1 MRENDFTPNIT
12 NIYIKLQDKT
22 IKDKCMIQSVN
33 KYHIYEILSSDGNF
47 YYTIPK
53 YQREYTWSYRE
64 WEALYDDI
72 SENNDEYFIGSIICI
87 PLGDAINPY
96 LEVID
101 GQQRLTT
108 ISLFL
113 TAIYTCLKEHRDD
126 LCDDDE
132 DVLPSLRKSL
142 KSKNSPNE
150 MKLVPQIQNFNK
162 DDFDHLMNETG
173 LRKASAP
180 KHPYYPMRKIV
191 RCYTY
196 FLKRIDKEMEGMEG
210 SDAVNFL
217 LGKYNKVKQ
226 AMLVK
231 IEVSTHSDA
240 YVLFESLNNRGTPL
254 TAIDLMKNLI
264 MARAESNNLTI
275 DDCFN
280 RWQML
285 LGNLSD
291 DYGIQERFFR
301 QYYNAFKH
309 RLNEPFQSDNDRKK
323 DPLGVMATRSNLLNI
338 FESLINKDLSSF
350 LDDILCCGQIY
361 SWLILQDSTE
371 TVYRK
376 ALEDL
381 DHIQGAPSYLLLMY
395 LMRNKKELDI
405 TEEQINKLIRLLAKY
420 FVRRNITDYP
430 NTRDLTRIFMDIISK
445 IEESNSVSNDV
456 MALIVDVL
464 SIPTNCA
471 SDEQFRRSLEGD
483 VYKDNVGAT
492 RYILC
497 KLAELAMTQE
507 TWTDLWRRTDKKV
520 FVWTIEHIFPEG
532 ENIPQCWVDM
542 IAGGD
547 RQLANKHLEEYT
559 HKIGNLTIT
568 GYNSTLGNKSFK
580 EKRDRKSKDGQRFIG
595 YKNGLEIN
603 REIAMKDEWTI
614 EDIKTRTTALV
625 NELMK
630 VYEFPGE

>member
-1 MRENDFTPNIT
+1 
-12 NIYIKLQDKT
+12 
-22 IKDKCMIQSVN
+22 MIQSVN
-33 KYHIYEILSSDGNF
+33 KYHIYEILSADGNF

-53 YQREYTWSYRE
+53 YQREYTWSYHE

-113 TAIYTCLKEHRDD
+113 TAIYTRLKEHRED
-126 LCDDDE
+126 LSEDDE

-180 KHPYYPMRKIV
+180 KHPYYPMRKIA
-191 RCYTY
+191 RCFTY
-196 FLKRIDKEMEGMEG
+196 FLKRIDKEMEGMDG
-210 SDAVNFL
+210 NNAVNFL

-323 DPLGVMATRSNLLNI
+323 DPLGIMATRSNLLNI
-338 FESLINKDLSSF
+338 FESLINKDLPSF

-371 TVYRK
+371 MTYRK

-395 LMRNKKELDI
+395 LMRNKEELNV
-405 TEEQINKLIRLLAKY
+405 TEEQINQLIRLLAKY

-445 IEESNSVSNDV
+445 IEESRSVGNDV
-456 MALIVDVL
+456 MSLIVDVL
-464 SIPTNCA
+464 STPTNCA

-497 KLAELAMTQE
+497 KLAESAMTQE

-547 RQLANKHLEEYT
+547 RQLANKYLEEYT
-559 HKIGNLTIT
+559 HKIGNLTVT
-568 GYNSTLGNKSFK
+568 GYNSTLGNKSFE
-580 EKRDRKSKDGQRFIG
+580 EKLDRKSKDGQRFIG

-603 REIAMKDEWTI
+603 REIATKDEWTI
-614 EDIKTRTTALV
+614 EDIKSRTTALV
-625 NELMK
+625 DELMK

>member
-1 MRENDFTPNIT
+1 
-12 NIYIKLQDKT
+12 
-22 IKDKCMIQSVN
+22 MIQSVN

-87 PLGDAINPY
+87 PLGDTIKPY
-96 LEVID
+96 MEVID

-108 ISLFL
+108 ISLLL
-113 TAIYTCLKEHRDD
+113 TAIYSRLRKYKDNMSE
-126 LCDDDE
+126 DDE

-150 MKLVPQIQNFNK
+150 MKLVPQVQNHNK
-162 DDFDHLMNETG
+162 DDFDFLMHDSG
-173 LRKASAP
+173 LRKATAP
-180 KHPYYPMRKIV
+180 RHPYYHLRKIS
-191 RCYTY
+191 RCYNY
-196 FLKRIDKEMEGMEG
+196 FLYRIDKEMDGMATE
-210 SDAVNFL
+210 DAIDFL
-217 LGKYNKVKQ
+217 LGKFNKVKQ

-264 MARAESNNLTI
+264 MARAENNNLTV

-280 RWQML
+280 RWQIL
-285 LGNLSD
+285 LDNISD
-291 DYGIQERFFR
+291 NYGIQERFFR

-309 RLNEPFQSDNDRKK
+309 RLNEPFQNNNDRKK
-323 DPLGVMATRSNLLNI
+323 DPLGVIATRSNLLNI
-338 FESLINKDLSSF
+338 FESLINKDLPSF
-350 LDDILCCGQIY
+350 LDDILLCGKFY
-361 SWLILQDSTE
+361 SWLILQDNTEST
-371 TVYRK
+371 YRK

-395 LMRNKKELDI
+395 LMRNKDVLEID
-405 TEEQINKLIRLLAKY
+405 EEQINQLIQLLAKY

-445 IEESNSVSNDV
+445 IEERNPVGKDV
-456 MALIVDVL
+456 ITLIVDTL
-464 SIPTNCA
+464 STSDNCA

-497 KLAELAMTQE
+497 KLAESAMTQE
-507 TWTDLWRRTDKKV
+507 TWTDLWRRNDKNV

-532 ENIPQCWVDM
+532 GNIPQCWVNM
-542 IAGGD
+542 IADGD
-547 RQLANKHLEEYT
+547 KELAKKYLEEYT

-568 GYNSTLGNKSFK
+568 GYNSTLGNKSFE

-595 YKNGLEIN
+595 YKNGLDIN
-603 REIAMKDEWTI
+603 TEIASKDTWTI
-614 EDIKTRTTALV
+614 EDIKARTEKLV
-625 NELMK
+625 ETLMNMFK
-630 VYEFPGE
+630 FPE

>member
-1 MRENDFTPNIT
+1 
-12 NIYIKLQDKT
+12 
-22 IKDKCMIQSVN
+22 MIQSVN
-33 KYHIYEILSSDGNF
+33 KYHIYEIFSSDGNF

-108 ISLFL
+108 LSLCL
-113 TAIYTCLKEHRDD
+113 TAIYTRLKEHKNY
-126 LCDDDE
+126 LSEDDE

-150 MKLVPQIQNFNK
+150 IKIVPQVQNYNK
-162 DDFDHLMNETG
+162 DDFDYLLNEVG
-173 LRKASAP
+173 LRKATAP
-180 KHPYYPMRKIV
+180 KHPYYPTRKIA
-191 RCYTY
+191 RCYSY
-196 FLKRIDKEMEGMEG
+196 FLKRLDEEMEGMDGEN
-210 SDAVNFL
+210 AVNFL

-275 DDCFN
+275 DDCFT

-285 LGNLSD
+285 LSNLSD

-323 DPLGVMATRSNLLNI
+323 DPLGVVATRSNLLNI
-338 FESLINKDLSSF
+338 FESLINKDLPSF
-350 LDDILCCGQIY
+350 LDDILICGKIY

-371 TVYRK
+371 TVFRK

-395 LMRNKKELDI
+395 LMRNKEELAVTDG
-405 TEEQINKLIRLLAKY
+405 QINQLIRLLAKY

-445 IEESNSVSNDV
+445 IEESNSVGNDV
-456 MALIVDVL
+456 MALIVDIL
-464 SIPTNCA
+464 SSPTNCA
-471 SDEQFRRSLEGD
+471 SDEQFRRSLVGD

-497 KLAELAMTQE
+497 KLAESAMTQE

-542 IAGGD
+542 IANGD
-547 RQLANKHLEEYT
+547 RELANRYLEEYT

-568 GYNSTLGNKSFK
+568 GYNSTLGNKSFE
-580 EKRDRKSKDGQRFIG
+580 EKRDRKSKDGLRYIG
-595 YKNGLEIN
+595 YRNGLDIN
-603 REIAMKDEWTI
+603 REIATKSSWTI
-614 EDIKTRTTALV
+614 EDIKARTTALV
-625 NELMK
+625 DELIK
-630 VYEFPGE
+630 VYEFPGEWIS

>member
-1 MRENDFTPNIT
+1 
-12 NIYIKLQDKT
+12 
-22 IKDKCMIQSVN
+22 MIQNVN
-33 KYHIYEILSSDGNF
+33 KYHIYEILSADGNF

-53 YQREYTWSYRE
+53 YQREYTWGYQQ

-87 PLGDAINPY
+87 PLGDTIKPY

-113 TAIYTCLKEHRDD
+113 TAIYTRLKEHKDD
-126 LCDDDE
+126 LSEDDE

-150 MKLVPQIQNFNK
+150 MKLVPQVQNFNK
-162 DDFDHLMNETG
+162 DDFDHLMNEVG

-180 KHPYYPMRKIV
+180 KHPYYPTRKIM
-191 RCYTY
+191 RCYCY
-196 FLKRIDKEMEGMEG
+196 FLKRLDKEMEGMSTEDII
-210 SDAVNFL
+210 SFL
-217 LGKYNKVKQ
+217 IGKYHKVKQ

-231 IEVSTHSDA
+231 IEVSSHSDA

-285 LGNLSD
+285 LSNLSD

-309 RLNEPFQSDNDRKK
+309 RLNEPFQTDNDRKK
-323 DPLGVMATRSNLLNI
+323 DPLGTVATRSNLLNI
-338 FESLINKDLSSF
+338 FESLINKDLPAF
-350 LDDILCCGQIY
+350 LDDILLCGQIY

-371 TVYRK
+371 TIYRK

-395 LMRNKKELDI
+395 LIRNKDGLGI
-405 TEEQINKLIRLLAKY
+405 TEQEINQLINLLSKY

-445 IEESNSVSNDV
+445 IEDAKPTGKDVVS
-456 MALIVDVL
+456 LIVEVL
-464 SIPTNCA
+464 SMPTNCA
-471 SDEQFRRSLEGD
+471 SDEQFKRSLEGD

-497 KLAELAMTQE
+497 KLAENAMTQE

-547 RQLANKHLEEYT
+547 RELAKKYLAEYT

-568 GYNSTLGNKSFK
+568 GYNSTLGNKSFE
-580 EKRDRKSKDGQRFIG
+580 EKRDRRSKDGQRFIG

-603 REIAMKDEWTI
+603 RDIAEKETWSI
-614 EDIKTRTTALV
+614 EDIKARTSSLV
-625 NELMK
+625 AQLLEMFK
-630 VYEFPGE
+630 FPC

>member
-1 MRENDFTPNIT
+1 
-12 NIYIKLQDKT
+12 
-22 IKDKCMIQSVN
+22 MIQSVN
-33 KYHIYEILSSDGNF
+33 KYHIYEILSADGNF

-113 TAIYTCLKEHRDD
+113 TAIYTRLKEHRED
-126 LCDDDE
+126 LSEDDD

-180 KHPYYPMRKIV
+180 KHPYYPMRKIA
-191 RCYTY
+191 RCFTY
-196 FLKRIDKEMEGMEG
+196 FLKRIDKEMEGMDG
-210 SDAVNFL
+210 NNAVNFL

-323 DPLGVMATRSNLLNI
+323 DPLGIMATRSNLLNI

-371 TVYRK
+371 MTYRK
-376 ALEDL
+376 ALEEL

-395 LMRNKKELDI
+395 LMRNKEELNV
-405 TEEQINKLIRLLAKY
+405 TEEQINQLIRLLAKY

-445 IEESNSVSNDV
+445 IEESRSVGNDV
-456 MALIVDVL
+456 MSLIVDVL
-464 SIPTNCA
+464 STPTNCA

-497 KLAELAMTQE
+497 KLAESAMTQE

-532 ENIPQCWVDM
+532 KNIPQCWVDM

-547 RQLANKHLEEYT
+547 RQLANKYLEEYT
-559 HKIGNLTIT
+559 HKIGNLTVT
-568 GYNSTLGNKSFK
+568 GYNSTLGNKSFE

-603 REIAMKDEWTI
+603 REIATKDEWTI
-614 EDIKTRTTALV
+614 EDIKSRTTALV
-625 NELMK
+625 DELMK

>member
-1 MRENDFTPNIT
+1 
-12 NIYIKLQDKT
+12 
-22 IKDKCMIQSVN
+22 MIQSVN

-108 ISLFL
+108 ISLLL
-113 TAIYTCLKEHRDD
+113 TAIYTRLKEHKDD
-126 LCDDDE
+126 LSEDDE

-150 MKLVPQIQNFNK
+150 MKLVPQVQNFNK
-162 DDFDHLMNETG
+162 DDFDFLLNEVG
-173 LRKASAP
+173 LRKATAP
-180 KHPYYPMRKIV
+180 KHAYYAMRKIA

-196 FLKRIDKEMEGMEG
+196 FLKRLDKEMEGLDGEN
-210 SDAVNFL
+210 AVNFL

-264 MARAESNNLTI
+264 MARAESNHLTI

-338 FESLINKDLSSF
+338 FESLINKDLPSF
-350 LDDILCCGQIY
+350 LDDILVCGQIY

-395 LMRNKKELDI
+395 LMRNKEELAV
-405 TEEQINKLIRLLAKY
+405 TEDQINQLIRLLAKY

-430 NTRDLTRIFMDIISK
+430 NTRDLTRIFMDIITK
-445 IEESNSVSNDV
+445 IEDSNSVGNDI
-456 MALIVDVL
+456 MKLIVDIL
-464 SIPTNCA
+464 SAPSNCA

-497 KLAELAMTQE
+497 KLAESAMTQE

-532 ENIPQCWVDM
+532 DNIPQCWVDM
-542 IAGGD
+542 IANGD
-547 RQLANKHLEEYT
+547 KDLAKKYLEEYT

-568 GYNSTLGNKSFK
+568 GYNSTLGNKSFV

-603 REIAMKDEWTI
+603 REIATKDMWTI
-614 EDIKTRTTALV
+614 EDIKTRTVALV
-625 NELMK
+625 NELVK
-630 VYEFPGE
+630 VYEFPG

>member
-1 MRENDFTPNIT
+1 
-12 NIYIKLQDKT
+12 
-22 IKDKCMIQSVN
+22 MIQSVN

-113 TAIYTCLKEHRDD
+113 TAIYTRLKEHADYLSEDD
-126 LCDDDE
+126 G

-150 MKLVPQIQNFNK
+150 MKLVPQVQNFNK
-162 DDFDHLMNETG
+162 DDYDFLLNEVG
-173 LRKASAP
+173 LRKATAP
-180 KHPYYPMRKIV
+180 KHAYYPMRKIA

-196 FLKRIDKEMEGMEG
+196 FLKRLDKEMEDMDG
-210 SDAVNFL
+210 DNVVKFL

-301 QYYNAFKH
+301 HYYNAFKH

-323 DPLGVMATRSNLLNI
+323 DPLGVVATRSNLLNI
-338 FESLINKDLSSF
+338 FENLINKDLPSF
-350 LDDILCCGQIY
+350 LDDILSCGQIY

-371 TVYRK
+371 TTYRK

-395 LMRNKKELDI
+395 LMRNKKELAI
-405 TEEQINKLIRLLAKY
+405 TENQINQFTRLLSKY

-445 IEESNSVSNDV
+445 IEESNSVGNDV
-456 MALIVDVL
+456 MALIVDIL
-464 SIPTNCA
+464 STPANCA
-471 SDEQFRRSLEGD
+471 SDEQFHRSLEGD
-483 VYKDNVGAT
+483 IYKDNVGAT

-497 KLAELAMTQE
+497 KLAESAMTQE
-507 TWTDLWRRTDKKV
+507 TWTDLWMRTDKKV

-532 ENIPQCWVDM
+532 ENIPQCWIDM
-542 IAGGD
+542 IADGD
-547 RQLANKHLEEYT
+547 KNLAQKYLEEYT

-568 GYNSTLGNKSFK
+568 GYNSTLGNKSFE
-580 EKRDRKSKDGQRFIG
+580 EKRDRKSKDGKRFIG

-603 REIAMKDEWTI
+603 REIATKDVWTI
-614 EDIKTRTTALV
+614 EDIKVRTTDLV
-625 NELMK
+625 NKLIEI
-630 VYEFPGE
+630 YEFPGK

>member
-1 MRENDFTPNIT
+1 
-12 NIYIKLQDKT
+12 
-22 IKDKCMIQSVN
+22 MIQNVN
-33 KYHIYEILSSDGNF
+33 KYHIYEILSADGNF

-53 YQREYTWSYRE
+53 YQREYTWGYQQ

-87 PLGDAINPY
+87 PLGDTIKPY

-113 TAIYTCLKEHRDD
+113 TAIYTRLKEYKDD
-126 LCDDDE
+126 LSEDDE

-150 MKLVPQIQNFNK
+150 MKLVPQVQNFNK
-162 DDFDHLMNETG
+162 DDFDHLMNEVG

-180 KHPYYPMRKIV
+180 KHPYYPTRKIM
-191 RCYTY
+191 RCYYY
-196 FLKRIDKEMEGMEG
+196 FLKRLDKEMEGMGTEDII
-210 SDAVNFL
+210 SFL

-231 IEVSTHSDA
+231 IEVSSHSDA

-285 LGNLSD
+285 LSNLSD

-309 RLNEPFQSDNDRKK
+309 RLNEPFQTDNDRKK
-323 DPLGVMATRSNLLNI
+323 DPLGTVATRSNLLNI
-338 FESLINKDLSSF
+338 FESLINKDLPSF
-350 LDDILCCGQIY
+350 LDDILLCGQIY
-361 SWLILQDSTE
+361 SWLILQDTTE
-371 TVYRK
+371 TIYRK

-395 LMRNKKELDI
+395 LMKNKDGLGI
-405 TEEQINKLIRLLAKY
+405 TEQDINQLIDLLSKY

-445 IEESNSVSNDV
+445 IEDSKPTGHDVVS
-456 MALIVDVL
+456 LIVEVL
-464 SIPTNCA
+464 NMPTNCA
-471 SDEQFRRSLEGD
+471 SDEQFKRSLEGD

-497 KLAELAMTQE
+497 KLAESTMTQE

-532 ENIPQCWVDM
+532 DNIPQCWVDM

-547 RQLANKHLEEYT
+547 RELAKKYLEEYT

-568 GYNSTLGNKSFK
+568 GYNSTLGNKSFE
-580 EKRDRKSKDGQRFIG
+580 EKRDRRSKDGQRFIG

-603 REIAMKDEWTI
+603 REIAEKETWSI
-614 EDIKTRTTALV
+614 EDIKARTSSLV
-625 NELMK
+625 AQLLEMFK
-630 VYEFPGE
+630 FPG

>member
-1 MRENDFTPNIT
+1 
-12 NIYIKLQDKT
+12 
-22 IKDKCMIQSVN
+22 MIQSVN

-87 PLGDAINPY
+87 PCGDAINPY

-113 TAIYTCLKEHRDD
+113 TAIYARLKEYKDD
-126 LCDDDE
+126 LSEDDE
-132 DVLPSLRKSL
+132 DVLPSLKKSL

-150 MKLVPQIQNFNK
+150 MKLVPQVQNFNK
-162 DDFDHLMNETG
+162 DDFDYLMNEVG

-180 KHPYYPMRKIV
+180 KHPYFLIRKIA

-196 FLKRIDKEMEGMEG
+196 FLKRLDKEMEGING
-210 SDAVNFL
+210 NHAINFL
-217 LGKYNKVKQ
+217 LDKYNKVKQ

-291 DYGIQERFFR
+291 DYSIQERFFR

-309 RLNEPFQSDNDRKK
+309 RLNVPFQNDNDRKK
-323 DPLGVMATRSNLLNI
+323 DPLGVVATRSNLLNI
-338 FESLINKDLSSF
+338 FENLINKDLLSF
-350 LDDILCCGQIY
+350 LDDILRCGQIY
-361 SWLILQDSTE
+361 SWLILQDTTE
-371 TVYRK
+371 TTYHK
-376 ALEDL
+376 ALKDL

-395 LMRNKKELDI
+395 LMRNKLELGI
-405 TEEQINKLIRLLAKY
+405 TEDQINKLIRLLTKY

-430 NTRDLTRIFMDIISK
+430 STRDLSRIFMDIISK
-445 IEESNSVSNDV
+445 IEESEAVGNDIV
-456 MALIVDVL
+456 TLIVETL
-464 SIPTNCA
+464 SAPSNCA
-471 SDEQFRRSLEGD
+471 SDEHFRRSLEGD
-483 VYKDNVGAT
+483 VYKENVGAT

-497 KLAELAMTQE
+497 KLAESAMTQE

-542 IAGGD
+542 IANGD
-547 RQLANKHLEEYT
+547 KQLAQKYLEEYT

-568 GYNSTLGNKSFK
+568 GYNSTLGNKSFE

-603 REIAMKDEWTI
+603 REIATKNTWTI
-614 EDIKTRTTALV
+614 EDIKARTTTLV
-625 NELMK
+625 DELMK
-630 VYEFPGE
+630 VYEFPGI

>member
-1 MRENDFTPNIT
+1 
-12 NIYIKLQDKT
+12 
-22 IKDKCMIQSVN
+22 MIQSVN

-72 SENNDEYFIGSIICI
+72 SENNDEYFIGFIICI

-113 TAIYTCLKEHRDD
+113 TAIYTRLKERKSE
-126 LCDDDE
+126 LSEDDE
-132 DVLPSLRKSL
+132 DVLPSMRKSL

-150 MKLVPQIQNFNK
+150 MKLVPQVQNYNK
-162 DDFDHLMNETG
+162 DDFDFLMNAVG
-173 LRKASAP
+173 LRTATAP
-180 KHPYYPMRKIV
+180 KHPYYAMRKIA
-191 RCYTY
+191 RCYNY
-196 FLKRIDKEMEGMEG
+196 FLNRIDMEMENMDGCN
-210 SDAVNFL
+210 AVNFL
-217 LGKYNKVKQ
+217 LGKFNKVKQ

-231 IEVSTHSDA
+231 IEVSSHSDA

-280 RWQML
+280 RWQL
-285 LGNLSD
+285 LLSNLSD

-323 DPLGVMATRSNLLNI
+323 DPLCVVATRSNLLNI
-338 FESLINKDLSSF
+338 FESLINKNLPLF
-350 LDDILCCGQIY
+350 LEDILRCGQIY
-361 SWLILQDSTE
+361 SWLILQDAE
-371 TVYRK
+371 TPYHK

-395 LMRNKKELDI
+395 LMRNQFALAI
-405 TEEQINKLIRLLAKY
+405 SEEQINNLIRLLAKY

-445 IEESNSVSNDV
+445 IEEAHATGND
-456 MALIVDVL
+456 ALNIIIDTL
-464 SIPTNCA
+464 SSPSNCA
-471 SDEQFRRSLEGD
+471 SDEQFKRSLEGD

-497 KLAELAMTQE
+497 KLAESTMTQE

-542 IAGGD
+542 IAGGNRD
-547 RQLANKHLEEYT
+547 LAKKYLEEYT

-568 GYNSTLGNKSFK
+568 GYNSTLGNKSFE
-580 EKRDRKSKDGQRFIG
+580 EKRDRKSKDGQRYIG
-595 YKNGLEIN
+595 YKNGLDIN
-603 REIAMKDEWTI
+603 REIANKQSWSI
-614 EDIKTRTTALV
+614 EDIKARTAALV
-625 NELMK
+625 GILMA
-630 VYEFPGE
+630 VYKFPEQ

>member
-1 MRENDFTPNIT
+1 
-12 NIYIKLQDKT
+12 
-22 IKDKCMIQSVN
+22 MIQSVN

-72 SENNDEYFIGSIICI
+72 SENNEEYFIGSIICI
-87 PLGDAINPY
+87 PLGDAIKPFM
-96 LEVID
+96 EVID

-108 ISLFL
+108 ISIFL
-113 TAIYTCLKEHRDD
+113 TAIYTRLKAHKED
-126 LCDDDE
+126 LSEDDE

-150 MKLVPQIQNFNK
+150 MKLVPQVQNYNR
-162 DDFDHLMNETG
+162 DDFDHLMYEVG
-173 LRKASAP
+173 LRKATAP
-180 KHPYYPMRKIV
+180 KHPYYGMRKMM
-191 RCYTY
+191 RCYNY
-196 FLKRIDKEMEGMEG
+196 FLNRIDEEMGKLMTG
-210 SDAVNFL
+210 DPINFL

-264 MARAESNNLTI
+264 MARAEINHLTV

-280 RWQML
+280 RWQIL

-291 DYGIQERFFR
+291 DYGLQERFFR
-301 QYYNAFKH
+301 HYYNAFKH
-309 RLNEPFQSDNDRKK
+309 RLNKPFQHGNDRKK
-323 DPLGVMATRSNLLNI
+323 DPLGTIATRSNLLNI
-338 FESLINKDLSSF
+338 FESLINKNLSMF
-350 LDDILCCGQIY
+350 LDDILECGRIY
-361 SWLILQDSTE
+361 SWLILRDSQE
-371 TVYRK
+371 NPYRK

-395 LMRNKKELDI
+395 LMRNMTVLGLNEG
-405 TEEQINKLIRLLAKY
+405 QINELILLLTKY
-420 FVRRNITDYP
+420 FVRRNLTDYP

-445 IEESNSVSNDV
+445 IEEGEPKGDDV
-456 MALIVDVL
+456 IKLIVESL
-464 SIPTNCA
+464 STPENCA
-471 SDEQFRRSLEGD
+471 SDERFKKSLEGN

-497 KLAELAMTQE
+497 KLAELSMTHE
-507 TWTDLWRRTDKKV
+507 TWTDLWARTDKNV
-520 FVWTIEHIFPEG
+520 FIWTIEHIFPEG

-547 RQLANKHLEEYT
+547 SEKAKAYLEEYT

-568 GYNSTLGNKSFK
+568 GYNSTLGNKSFE

-595 YKNGLEIN
+595 YKNGLDIN
-603 REIAMKDEWTI
+603 KEIAEKDSWTI
-614 EDIKTRTTALV
+614 DDIKNRTTALV
-625 NELMK
+625 NKLMELYK
-630 VYEFPGE
+630 FPG

>member
-1 MRENDFTPNIT
+1 
-12 NIYIKLQDKT
+12 
-22 IKDKCMIQSVN
+22 MIQSVN
-33 KYHIYEILSSDGNF
+33 KYHIYEVLSADRNL

-72 SENNDEYFIGSIICI
+72 SENDDEYFIGSIICI
-87 PLGDAINPY
+87 LLGDAINPY

-113 TAIYTCLKEHRDD
+113 TAIYTRLKEHKAEMSE
-126 LCDDDE
+126 DDE
-132 DVLPSLRKSL
+132 DVLPSLKKSL

-150 MKLVPQIQNFNK
+150 MKLVPQVQNYNL
-162 DDFDHLMNETG
+162 DDFNHLMNDVA
-173 LRKASAP
+173 LRTASAA
-180 KHPYYPMRKIV
+180 KPYYAQRKIA
-191 RCYTY
+191 RCYNY
-196 FLKRIDKEMEGMEG
+196 FLKRIDKEIESLNGE
-210 SDAVNFL
+210 SVVDFL

-231 IEVSTHSDA
+231 IEVSSHSDA

-264 MARAESNNLTI
+264 MAKAEGNNLTI

-285 LGNLSD
+285 LGNLSE
-291 DYGIQERFFR
+291 DYSIQERFFR

-309 RLNEPFQSDNDRKK
+309 RLNEPFQSDAERKK
-323 DPLGVMATRSNLLNI
+323 DPLGVVATRSNLLNI
-338 FESLINKDLSSF
+338 FESLINKDLPSF
-350 LDDILCCGQIY
+350 LDDILQCGQIY
-361 SWLILQDSTE
+361 SWLILQE
-371 TVYRK
+371 TIENPYRK

-395 LMRNKKELDI
+395 LMRNQEELAVS
-405 TEEQINKLIRLLAKY
+405 EEQINLIIRLLAKY

-445 IEESNSVSNDV
+445 LEEEQATGDKVVSMIID
-456 MALIVDVL
+456 IL
-464 SIPTNCA
+464 SAPTNCT

-497 KLAELAMTQE
+497 KLVEAAMTQE

-532 ENIPQCWVDM
+532 QNIPECWVNM
-542 IAGGD
+542 IADGD
-547 RQLANKHLEEYT
+547 KELAKQYLEEYT

-568 GYNSTLGNKSFK
+568 GYNSTLGNKSFE

-595 YKNGLEIN
+595 YKNGLDIN
-603 REIAMKDEWTI
+603 REIATKDKWTVD
-614 EDIKTRTTALV
+614 DIKTRTKTLV
-625 NELMK
+625 DELMK
-630 VYEFPGE
+630 VYEFPRDITNLKFYY

>member
-1 MRENDFTPNIT
+1 
-12 NIYIKLQDKT
+12 
-22 IKDKCMIQSVN
+22 MIQSVN
-33 KYHIYEILSSDGNF
+33 KYHIYEILSADGNF

-113 TAIYTCLKEHRDD
+113 TAIYTRLKEHRED
-126 LCDDDE
+126 LSEDDE

-180 KHPYYPMRKIV
+180 KHPYYPMRKIA
-191 RCYTY
+191 RCFTY
-196 FLKRIDKEMEGMEG
+196 FHKRIDKEMEGMDG
-210 SDAVNFL
+210 NNAVNFL

-309 RLNEPFQSDNDRKK
+309 RLNEPFQGDNDRKK

-338 FESLINKDLSSF
+338 FESLINKDLPLF
-350 LDDILCCGQIY
+350 LDDILYCGQIY

-371 TVYRK
+371 MTYRK

-395 LMRNKKELDI
+395 LMRNKKELYV
-405 TEEQINKLIRLLAKY
+405 TEEQINQLIRLLAKY

-445 IEESNSVSNDV
+445 IEESRSVGNDV
-456 MALIVDVL
+456 MSLIVDVL
-464 SIPTNCA
+464 STPTNCA

-497 KLAELAMTQE
+497 KLAESAMTQE

-547 RQLANKHLEEYT
+547 RQLANKYLEEYT
-559 HKIGNLTIT
+559 HKIGNLTVT
-568 GYNSTLGNKSFK
+568 GYNSTLGNKSFE

-603 REIAMKDEWTI
+603 REIATKDKWTI

-625 NELMK
+625 DELMK

>member
-1 MRENDFTPNIT
+1 
-12 NIYIKLQDKT
+12 
-22 IKDKCMIQSVN
+22 
-33 KYHIYEILSSDGNF
+33 
-47 YYTIPK
+47 
-53 YQREYTWSYRE
+53 
-64 WEALYDDI
+64 
-72 SENNDEYFIGSIICI
+72 
-87 PLGDAINPY
+87 
-96 LEVID
+96 
-101 GQQRLTT
+101 
-108 ISLFL
+108 
-113 TAIYTCLKEHRDD
+113 
-126 LCDDDE
+126 
-132 DVLPSLRKSL
+132 
-142 KSKNSPNE
+142 

-180 KHPYYPMRKIV
+180 KHPYYPMRKIA
-191 RCYTY
+191 RCFTY
-196 FLKRIDKEMEGMEG
+196 FLKRIDKEMEGMDG
-210 SDAVNFL
+210 NNAVNFL

-264 MARAESNNLTI
+264 MARAESNNFTI

-323 DPLGVMATRSNLLNI
+323 DPLGIMATRSNLLNI

-371 TVYRK
+371 MTYRK
-376 ALEDL
+376 ALEEL

-395 LMRNKKELDI
+395 LMRNKEELNV
-405 TEEQINKLIRLLAKY
+405 TEEQINQLIRLLAKY

-445 IEESNSVSNDV
+445 IEESRSVGNDV
-456 MALIVDVL
+456 MSLIVDVL
-464 SIPTNCA
+464 STPTNCA

-497 KLAELAMTQE
+497 KLAESAMTQE

-532 ENIPQCWVDM
+532 KNIPQCWVDM

-547 RQLANKHLEEYT
+547 RQLANKYLEEYT
-559 HKIGNLTIT
+559 HKIGNLTVT
-568 GYNSTLGNKSFK
+568 GYNSTLGNKSFE

-603 REIAMKDEWTI
+603 REIATKDEWTI
-614 EDIKTRTTALV
+614 EDIKSRTTALV
-625 NELMK
+625 DELMK

>member
-1 MRENDFTPNIT
+1 
-12 NIYIKLQDKT
+12 
-22 IKDKCMIQSVN
+22 MIQSVN
-33 KYHIYEILSSDGNF
+33 KYHIDELLPADGNF

-72 SENNDEYFIGSIICI
+72 SENDDEYFIGSIICI
-87 PLGDAINPY
+87 LMGDVINPY

-113 TAIYTCLKEHRDD
+113 TAIYTRLKKHENEMS
-126 LCDDDE
+126 E
-132 DVLPSLRKSL
+132 DKKNVLPSLKESL
-142 KSKNSPNE
+142 QSKNSPNK
-150 MKLVPQIQNFNK
+150 MKLVPQVQNYNL
-162 DDFDHLMNETG
+162 DDFNYLMNSLE
-173 LRKASAP
+173 LRNASVS
-180 KHPYYPMRKIV
+180 KHRYYVQRKIA
-191 RCYTY
+191 RCYNY
-196 FLKRIDKEMEGMEG
+196 FLKRIDKEIESLNDESVVG
-210 SDAVNFL
+210 FL
-217 LGKYNKVKQ
+217 LKKYDKVKQ

-231 IEVSTHSDA
+231 IEVSSHSDA

-264 MARAESNNLTI
+264 MAKAEGNKLTI

-280 RWQML
+280 RWQTL
-285 LGNLSD
+285 LRNLSE
-291 DYGIQERFFR
+291 DYSIQERFFR

-309 RLNEPFQSDNDRKK
+309 RLNKRFQSDADRKK
-323 DPLGVMATRSNLLNI
+323 DPLGVVATRSNLLNI
-338 FESLINKDLSSF
+338 FERLINKDLPSF
-350 LDDILCCGQIY
+350 LDDILQCGQIY
-361 SWLILQDSTE
+361 SWLILQDPPE
-371 TVYRK
+371 ENPYRK

-395 LMRNKKELDI
+395 LIRHKGKKELEVS
-405 TEEQINKLIRLLAKY
+405 EEQINLIIRLLAKY

-445 IEESNSVSNDV
+445 LEEAQATGSKVVSIIID
-456 MALIVDVL
+456 IL
-464 SIPTNCA
+464 STPTNCA
-471 SDEQFRRSLEGD
+471 SDEQFRRCLEGD

-497 KLAELAMTQE
+497 KLAEAAMTQE

-520 FVWTIEHIFPEG
+520 FIWTIEHIFPEG
-532 ENIPQCWVDM
+532 QNIPENWVNM

-547 RQLANKHLEEYT
+547 KELAKQYLEEYT

-568 GYNSTLGNKSFK
+568 GYNSTLGNKSFE

-595 YKNGLEIN
+595 YKNGLDIN
-603 REIAMKDEWTI
+603 REIATMDKWTVD
-614 EDIKTRTTALV
+614 DIKTRTATLV
-625 NELMK
+625 DELMK
-630 VYEFPGE
+630 VYKFPGE

>member
-1 MRENDFTPNIT
+1 
-12 NIYIKLQDKT
+12 
-22 IKDKCMIQSVN
+22 MIQSVN

-87 PLGDAINPY
+87 PLGDTINPY

-113 TAIYTCLKEHRDD
+113 TAIYTRLKEHLDYLSEDD
-126 LCDDDE
+126 G

-150 MKLVPQIQNFNK
+150 MKLVPQVQNFNK
-162 DDFDHLMNETG
+162 DDYDYLLNEVG
-173 LRKASAP
+173 LRKATAP
-180 KHPYYPMRKIV
+180 KHAYYPMRKIA

-196 FLKRIDKEMEGMEG
+196 FLKRLDKEMEGMDG
-210 SDAVNFL
+210 DNAVNFL

-301 QYYNAFKH
+301 HYYNAFKH

-323 DPLGVMATRSNLLNI
+323 DPLGVVATRSNLLNI
-338 FESLINKDLSSF
+338 FENLINKDLPSF
-350 LDDILCCGQIY
+350 LDDILHCGQIY
-361 SWLILQDSTE
+361 SWLILQDSAE
-371 TVYRK
+371 TTYRK

-395 LMRNKKELDI
+395 LMRNKKELAI
-405 TEEQINKLIRLLAKY
+405 TENQINLFTRLLTNNHK
-420 FVRRNITDYP
+420 
-430 NTRDLTRIFMDIISK
+430 DIYKMKTSSK
-445 IEESNSVSNDV
+445 
-456 MALIVDVL
+456 
-464 SIPTNCA
+464 
-471 SDEQFRRSLEGD
+471 
-483 VYKDNVGAT
+483 
-492 RYILC
+492 
-497 KLAELAMTQE
+497 
-507 TWTDLWRRTDKKV
+507 
-520 FVWTIEHIFPEG
+520 
-532 ENIPQCWVDM
+532 
-542 IAGGD
+542 
-547 RQLANKHLEEYT
+547 
-559 HKIGNLTIT
+559 
-568 GYNSTLGNKSFK
+568 
-580 EKRDRKSKDGQRFIG
+580 
-595 YKNGLEIN
+595 
-603 REIAMKDEWTI
+603 
-614 EDIKTRTTALV
+614 
-625 NELMK
+625 
-630 VYEFPGE
+630 

>member
-1 MRENDFTPNIT
+1 
-12 NIYIKLQDKT
+12 
-22 IKDKCMIQSVN
+22 MIQSVN
-33 KYHIYEILSSDGNF
+33 KYHIYEIFSSDGHF

-72 SENNDEYFIGSIICI
+72 SENNNEYFIGSIICI

-113 TAIYTCLKEHRDD
+113 TAIYTSLKRHKDNLSEE
-126 LCDDDE
+126 DE

-150 MKLVPQIQNFNK
+150 MKLVPQVQNFNK
-162 DDFDHLMNETG
+162 DDFDYLLNEVG
-173 LRKASAP
+173 LRKATAS
-180 KHPYYPMRKIV
+180 KHAYYPMRKIA

-196 FLKRIDKEMEGMEG
+196 FLKRLNKEIENMDG
-210 SDAVNFL
+210 DNAVNFL
-217 LGKYNKVKQ
+217 LDKYNKVKQ

-264 MARAESNNLTI
+264 MARAESNNMTI

-280 RWQML
+280 RWQIL

-291 DYGIQERFFR
+291 DYGMQERFFR

-309 RLNEPFQSDNDRKK
+309 RLNEPFQSENDRKK
-323 DPLGVMATRSNLLNI
+323 DPLGVVATRSNLLNI
-338 FESLINKDLSSF
+338 FENLINKDLPYF
-350 LDDILCCGQIY
+350 LDDILLCGQIY

-371 TVYRK
+371 TTYRK

-381 DHIQGAPSYLLLMY
+381 DHIQGAPSYILLMY
-395 LMRNKKELDI
+395 LIRNKKELTI
-405 TEEQINKLIRLLAKY
+405 TEDQISQLILLLAKY

-430 NTRDLTRIFMDIISK
+430 STRDLTRIFMDIISK
-445 IEESNSVSNDV
+445 IEESDSVGNDV
-456 MALIVDVL
+456 MTLIVEMLRV
-464 SIPTNCA
+464 PANCA
-471 SDEQFRRSLEGD
+471 SDKQFRQSLEGD

-497 KLAELAMTQE
+497 KLAESSMTQE
-507 TWTDLWRRTDKKV
+507 KWTDLWGRTDKKV

-542 IAGGD
+542 IANGD
-547 RQLANKHLEEYT
+547 KDLAKRYLEEYT

-568 GYNSTLGNKSFK
+568 GYNSTLGNKSFE
-580 EKRDRKSKDGQRFIG
+580 EKRDRKSKDGKRFIG

-603 REIAMKDEWTI
+603 REIAAKEVWTI
-614 EDIKTRTTALV
+614 EDIKARTTDLV
-625 NELMK
+625 DKLIEI
-630 VYEFPGE
+630 YEFPGK

>member
-1 MRENDFTPNIT
+1 
-12 NIYIKLQDKT
+12 
-22 IKDKCMIQSVN
+22 MIQSVN

-113 TAIYTCLKEHRDD
+113 TAIYTRLKERKSE
-126 LCDDDE
+126 LSEDDE
-132 DVLPSLRKSL
+132 DVLPSMRKSL

-150 MKLVPQIQNFNK
+150 MKLVPQVQNYNK
-162 DDFDHLMNETG
+162 DDFDFLMNTVG
-173 LRKASAP
+173 LRTATAP
-180 KHPYYPMRKIV
+180 KHPYYAMRKIA
-191 RCYTY
+191 RCYNY
-196 FLKRIDKEMEGMEG
+196 FLNRIDKEMEDMEG
-210 SDAVNFL
+210 SDAVDFL
-217 LGKYNKVKQ
+217 LGKFNKVKQ

-231 IEVSTHSDA
+231 IEVSSHSDA

-280 RWQML
+280 RWQLL

-309 RLNEPFQSDNDRKK
+309 RLNEPFQSINDRKK
-323 DPLGVMATRSNLLNI
+323 DPLGVVATRSNLLNI
-338 FESLINKDLSSF
+338 FESLINKDLPLF
-350 LDDILCCGQIY
+350 LEDILRCGQIY
-361 SWLILQDSTE
+361 SWLILQDAE
-371 TVYRK
+371 TPYRR

-395 LMRNKKELDI
+395 LMRNQLALAI
-405 TEEQINKLIRLLAKY
+405 TEEQINNLICLLAKY

-445 IEESNSVSNDV
+445 IEDSHSTGDDV
-456 MALIVDVL
+456 MNLIIETL
-464 SIPTNCA
+464 SAPSNCA
-471 SDEQFRRSLEGD
+471 SDEQFKRSLKGD

-497 KLAELAMTQE
+497 KLAESAMTQE

-542 IAGGD
+542 IASGD
-547 RQLANKHLEEYT
+547 RDLAKKYLEEYT

-568 GYNSTLGNKSFK
+568 GYNSTLGNKSFE
-580 EKRDRKSKDGQRFIG
+580 EKRDRKSKDGLRYIG
-595 YKNGLEIN
+595 YKNGLDIN
-603 REIAMKDEWTI
+603 REIANKESWSID
-614 EDIKTRTTALV
+614 DIKARTVSLV
-625 NELMK
+625 DNLMA
-630 VYEFPGE
+630 VYKFPE

>member
-1 MRENDFTPNIT
+1 
-12 NIYIKLQDKT
+12 
-22 IKDKCMIQSVN
+22 MIQSVN

-113 TAIYTCLKEHRDD
+113 TAIYTRLKERKSE
-126 LCDDDE
+126 LSEDDE
-132 DVLPSLRKSL
+132 DVLPSMRKSL

-150 MKLVPQIQNFNK
+150 MKLVPQVQNYNK
-162 DDFDHLMNETG
+162 DDFDFIMNAVG
-173 LRKASAP
+173 LRTATAP
-180 KHPYYPMRKIV
+180 KHPYYAMRKIA
-191 RCYTY
+191 RCYNY
-196 FLKRIDKEMEGMEG
+196 FLYRIDKEIENMEG
-210 SDAVNFL
+210 SGAVNFL
-217 LGKYNKVKQ
+217 LGKFNKVKQ

-231 IEVSTHSDA
+231 IEVSSHSDA

-280 RWQML
+280 RWQL
-285 LGNLSD
+285 LLSNLSD

-309 RLNEPFQSDNDRKK
+309 RLNEPFQSDSDRKK
-323 DPLGVMATRSNLLNI
+323 DPLGVVATRSNLLNI
-338 FESLINKDLSSF
+338 FESLINKNLPLF
-350 LDDILCCGQIY
+350 LEDILRCGQIY
-361 SWLILQDSTE
+361 SWLILQDAE
-371 TVYRK
+371 TPYHK
-376 ALEDL
+376 ELEDL

-395 LMRNKKELDI
+395 LMRNQFALAI
-405 TEEQINKLIRLLAKY
+405 TEEQINNLIHLLAKY

-445 IEESNSVSNDV
+445 IEDAHATGNNV
-456 MALIVDVL
+456 MNLIIETL
-464 SIPTNCA
+464 STPSNCA
-471 SDEQFRRSLEGD
+471 SDEQFKRSLEGD

-497 KLAELAMTQE
+497 KLAESTMTQE

-547 RQLANKHLEEYT
+547 RVLAQKYLEEYT

-568 GYNSTLGNKSFK
+568 GYNSTLGNKSFE

-595 YKNGLEIN
+595 YKNGLDIN
-603 REIAMKDEWTI
+603 REIANKESWSV
-614 EDIKTRTTALV
+614 EDIKARTAALV
-625 NELMK
+625 EELLA
-630 VYEFPGE
+630 VYKFPE

>member
-1 MRENDFTPNIT
+1 
-12 NIYIKLQDKT
+12 
-22 IKDKCMIQSVN
+22 MIQSVN

-113 TAIYTCLKEHRDD
+113 TAIYTRLREHRED
-126 LCDDDE
+126 LSEDDE

-180 KHPYYPMRKIV
+180 KHPYYPMRKIA
-191 RCYTY
+191 RCFTY
-196 FLKRIDKEMEGMEG
+196 FLKRIDKEMEGMDG
-210 SDAVNFL
+210 NNAVNFL

-371 TVYRK
+371 MTYRK

-395 LMRNKKELDI
+395 LMRNKEELNV
-405 TEEQINKLIRLLAKY
+405 TVEQINQLIRLLAKY

-445 IEESNSVSNDV
+445 LEESHSVGNDV
-456 MALIVDVL
+456 MSLIVDVL
-464 SIPTNCA
+464 STPTNCA

-497 KLAELAMTQE
+497 KLAESAMTQE

-547 RQLANKHLEEYT
+547 RQLANKYLEEYT
-559 HKIGNLTIT
+559 HKIGNLTVT
-568 GYNSTLGNKSFK
+568 GYNSTLGNKSFE

-603 REIAMKDEWTI
+603 REIATKDEWTI
-614 EDIKTRTTALV
+614 KDIKTRTTALV
-625 NELMK
+625 DELMK

>member
-1 MRENDFTPNIT
+1 
-12 NIYIKLQDKT
+12 
-22 IKDKCMIQSVN
+22 MIQSVN
-33 KYHIYEILSSDGNF
+33 KYHIYEIFSSDGNF

-87 PLGDAINPY
+87 PLGDTINPY

-113 TAIYTCLKEHRDD
+113 TAIYTRLKDHVKYLSEDD
-126 LCDDDE
+126 G

-150 MKLVPQIQNFNK
+150 MKLVPQVQNFNK
-162 DDFDHLMNETG
+162 DDYDYLLNEVG
-173 LRKASAP
+173 LRKATAP
-180 KHPYYPMRKIV
+180 KHAYYSMRKIA

-196 FLKRIDKEMEGMEG
+196 YLKRLNKEMEGMDG
-210 SDAVNFL
+210 DSAVNFL

-301 QYYNAFKH
+301 HYYNAFKH

-323 DPLGVMATRSNLLNI
+323 DPLGVVATRSNLLNI
-338 FESLINKDLSSF
+338 FENLINKDLPSF
-350 LDDILCCGQIY
+350 LDDILHCGQIY

-371 TVYRK
+371 TTYRK

-395 LMRNKKELDI
+395 LMRNKKELAI
-405 TEEQINKLIRLLAKY
+405 TENHINQLIRLLAKY

-445 IEESNSVSNDV
+445 IEELDSVGNDV
-456 MALIVDVL
+456 MTLIVDML
-464 SIPTNCA
+464 STPSNCA

-497 KLAELAMTQE
+497 KLAESAMTQE
-507 TWTDLWRRTDKKV
+507 TWTDLWKRTDKKV

-542 IAGGD
+542 IANGNKS
-547 RQLANKHLEEYT
+547 LAQKYLEEYT

-568 GYNSTLGNKSFK
+568 GYNSTLGNKSFE
-580 EKRDRKSKDGQRFIG
+580 EKRDRKSKDGKRFIG

-603 REIAMKDEWTI
+603 HEIATKEMWTI
-614 EDIKTRTTALV
+614 EDIKTRTTDLV
-625 NELMK
+625 NKLIEI
-630 VYEFPGE
+630 YEFPGK

>member
-1 MRENDFTPNIT
+1 
-12 NIYIKLQDKT
+12 
-22 IKDKCMIQSVN
+22 MIQSVN
-33 KYHIYEILSSDGNF
+33 KYHIYEILSADGNF

-113 TAIYTCLKEHRDD
+113 TAIYTRLKEHRED
-126 LCDDDE
+126 LSEDDD

-180 KHPYYPMRKIV
+180 KHPYYPMRKIA
-191 RCYTY
+191 RCFTY
-196 FLKRIDKEMEGMEG
+196 FLKRIDKEMEGMDG
-210 SDAVNFL
+210 NNAVNFL

-264 MARAESNNLTI
+264 MARAESNNFTI

-323 DPLGVMATRSNLLNI
+323 DPLGIMATRSNLLNI

-371 TVYRK
+371 MTYRK
-376 ALEDL
+376 ALEEL

-395 LMRNKKELDI
+395 LMRNKEELNV
-405 TEEQINKLIRLLAKY
+405 TEEQINQLIRLLAKY

-445 IEESNSVSNDV
+445 IEESRSVGNDV
-456 MALIVDVL
+456 MSLIVDVL
-464 SIPTNCA
+464 STPTNCA

-497 KLAELAMTQE
+497 KLAESAMTQE

-532 ENIPQCWVDM
+532 KNIPQCWVDM

-547 RQLANKHLEEYT
+547 RQLANKYLEEYT
-559 HKIGNLTIT
+559 HKIGNLTVT
-568 GYNSTLGNKSFK
+568 GYNSTLGNKSFE

-603 REIAMKDEWTI
+603 REIATKDEWTI
-614 EDIKTRTTALV
+614 EDIKSRTTALV
-625 NELMK
+625 GELMK

>member
-1 MRENDFTPNIT
+1 
-12 NIYIKLQDKT
+12 
-22 IKDKCMIQSVN
+22 MIQSVN
-33 KYHIYEILSSDGNF
+33 KYHIYEILSADGSF

-53 YQREYTWSYRE
+53 YQREYTWGYQQ

-87 PLGDAINPY
+87 PLGDTIKPY

-113 TAIYTCLKEHRDD
+113 TAIYTRLKEHKDD
-126 LCDDDE
+126 LSEDDE

-150 MKLVPQIQNFNK
+150 MKLVPQVQNFNK
-162 DDFDHLMNETG
+162 DDFDHLMNEVG

-180 KHPYYPMRKIV
+180 KHPYYPTRKIM
-191 RCYTY
+191 RCYCY
-196 FLKRIDKEMEGMEG
+196 FLKRLDKEMEGMSTEDII
-210 SDAVNFL
+210 SFL

-231 IEVSTHSDA
+231 IEVSSHSDA

-285 LGNLSD
+285 LSNLSD

-309 RLNEPFQSDNDRKK
+309 RLNEPFQTDNDRKK
-323 DPLGVMATRSNLLNI
+323 DPLGTVATRSNLLNI
-338 FESLINKDLSSF
+338 FESLINKDLPAF
-350 LDDILCCGQIY
+350 LDDILLCGQIY

-371 TVYRK
+371 TIYRK

-395 LMRNKKELDI
+395 LMRNKDGLGI
-405 TEEQINKLIRLLAKY
+405 TEQEINQLINLLSKY

-445 IEESNSVSNDV
+445 IEDAKPTGIDVVS
-456 MALIVDVL
+456 LIVEVL
-464 SIPTNCA
+464 SMPTNCA
-471 SDEQFRRSLEGD
+471 SDEQFKRSLEGD

-497 KLAELAMTQE
+497 KLAENAMTQE

-547 RQLANKHLEEYT
+547 RELAKKYLEEYT

-568 GYNSTLGNKSFK
+568 GYNSTLGNKSFE
-580 EKRDRKSKDGQRFIG
+580 EKRDRRSKDGQRFIG

-603 REIAMKDEWTI
+603 REIAEKETWSI
-614 EDIKTRTTALV
+614 EDIKARTSSLV
-625 NELMK
+625 AQLLEMFK
-630 VYEFPGE
+630 FPG

>member
-1 MRENDFTPNIT
+1 
-12 NIYIKLQDKT
+12 
-22 IKDKCMIQSVN
+22 MIQSVN
-33 KYHIYEILSSDGNF
+33 KYHIYEIFSSDGNF

-87 PLGDAINPY
+87 PLGDTINPY

-108 ISLFL
+108 ISIFL
-113 TAIYTCLKEHRDD
+113 TAIYTRLKDHVDYLSEDD
-126 LCDDDE
+126 G

-150 MKLVPQIQNFNK
+150 MKLVPQVQNFNK
-162 DDFDHLMNETG
+162 DDYDYLLNEVG
-173 LRKASAP
+173 LRKATAP
-180 KHPYYPMRKIV
+180 KHAYYSMRKIA

-196 FLKRIDKEMEGMEG
+196 FLKRLDKEMEDMDGDG
-210 SDAVNFL
+210 AVNFL

-301 QYYNAFKH
+301 HYYNAFKH
-309 RLNEPFQSDNDRKK
+309 RLNKPFQSDNDRKK
-323 DPLGVMATRSNLLNI
+323 DPLGVVATRSNLLNI
-338 FESLINKDLSSF
+338 FENLINKDLPSF
-350 LDDILCCGQIY
+350 LDDILLCGQIY

-371 TVYRK
+371 TTYRK

-395 LMRNKKELDI
+395 LMRNKKGLAISESH
-405 TEEQINKLIRLLAKY
+405 INLLIRLLAKY

-445 IEESNSVSNDV
+445 IEESNSVGNDV
-456 MALIVDVL
+456 MTLIVDIL
-464 SIPTNCA
+464 STPTNCA

-497 KLAELAMTQE
+497 KLAESAMTQE

-542 IAGGD
+542 IANGD
-547 RQLANKHLEEYT
+547 KNLAQKYLEEYT

-568 GYNSTLGNKSFK
+568 GYNSTLGNKSFE
-580 EKRDRKSKDGQRFIG
+580 EKRDRKSKDGKRFIG

-603 REIAMKDEWTI
+603 REIATKDKWTI
-614 EDIKTRTTALV
+614 EDIKARTTDLV
-625 NELMK
+625 NKLVEI
-630 VYEFPGE
+630 YEFPGK